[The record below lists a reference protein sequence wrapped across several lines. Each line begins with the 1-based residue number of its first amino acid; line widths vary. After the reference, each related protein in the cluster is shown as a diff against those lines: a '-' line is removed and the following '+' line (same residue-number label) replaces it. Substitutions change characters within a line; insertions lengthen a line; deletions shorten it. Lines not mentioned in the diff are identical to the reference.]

1 MSKGRISFE
10 LKNSLSE
17 LDRLRKHLDQFGESH
32 SLSQRTVFK
41 MNLALEELVSNII
54 SYGYPDD
61 DDHWI
66 KVVISFIKGVLVIS
80 LEDDGIP
87 FNPVEDYVLATE
99 SLDLGRVYCVR
110 GFADLS
116 YFDILSSFSVCLHIY
131 APESGGRQKL
141 LCSVLDMIS
150 S

>member
-1 MSKGRISFE
+1 MSEGRISFE
-10 LKNSLSE
+10 LINSLSE

-87 FNPVEDYVLATE
+87 FNPVEARKPDCICPVEDREIGNLGIHLCKHFMDDLTYERRGNKNIVVLRKNVAE
-99 SLDLGRVYCVR
+99 
-110 GFADLS
+110 
-116 YFDILSSFSVCLHIY
+116 I
-131 APESGGRQKL
+131 
-141 LCSVLDMIS
+141 
-150 S
+150 